1 MSFKKNLLT
10 HAAIILVALGTMA
23 CTDNGQNSQTDSS
36 TTSLETMAGGN
47 LSCYSDKN
55 GNNKIWTGN
64 SAHNCCTKRGGKSW
78 SCDGGPVTKCSQN
91 NDYHCP

>member
-1 MSFKKNLLT
+1 MSFKKSLIPCLVIT
-10 HAAIILVALGTMA
+10 LIAIGTMA
-23 CTDNGQNSQTDSS
+23 CTDKPPHSQVDNTGSS
-36 TTSLETMAGGN
+36 LKTMAGGN
-47 LSCYSDKN
+47 LECYSDRN

-78 SCDGGPVTKCSQN
+78 SCDDGPVTKCSQN